1 MLATKPWHP
10 ESVLRLMLAVVVS
23 MSVVSLAMAALLPP
37 GLRETGSGRFLQ
49 LLGGTVGF
57 HWAAL
62 LFIALF
68 VRAHGMKARE
78 AFGFDSGNA
87 MRSIGFGLLA
97 GVLILPVCWALGE
110 FSAWLMT
117 HFKQAPAPQFTV
129 QAIQSI
135 VAPDQQAYAAFAA
148 LVLAP
153 VVEEMLFRG
162 ILYPAVK
169 QLGHPRLALWGTSF
183 FFAIIHANAMT
194 FLPLLVLSLLLTLL
208 YERTG
213 NLLAPLSTH
222 MLFNL
227 ANYLLLT
234 FQPELSRAFPTHP

>member
-1 MLATKPWHP
+1 MLAAKPWKP

-23 MSVVSLAMAALLPP
+23 MSLVSLASSALLP
-37 GLRETGSGRFLQ
+37 LESRETGAGRFLQ

-62 LFIALF
+62 LFMALF
-68 VRAHGMKARE
+68 VREHGMDPFA
-78 AFGFDSGNA
+78 AFGLNSGNA
-87 MRSIGFGLLA
+87 ARSLGLGVLA
-97 GVLILPVCWALGE
+97 GLVVLPLCWGLGHA
-110 FSAWLMT
+110 SGWMMT
-117 HFKQAPAPQFTV
+117 QFQQKPEVQFTV
-129 QAIQSI
+129 QTIQVI
-135 VAPDQQAYAAFAA
+135 VAADQRIYAAFAA
-148 LVLAP
+148 LLLAP

-169 QLGHPRLALWGTSF
+169 QFGHPRLALWGTSL
-183 FFAIIHANAMT
+183 FFALIHANVMT
-194 FLPLLVLSLLLTLL
+194 FTPLLVLSLLLTWL

-213 NLLAPLSTH
+213 NLLAPVSAH

-234 FQPELSRAFPTHP
+234 FQSEIQRAVPWLR